1 MRQPH
6 RILCVKIGEESPTQ
20 SEILSEVQRVHY
32 QYGDLHKQLADI
44 DELDCNAQVGTVPG
58 FPDIDQLIRLA
69 HSDGPPQ
76 GASFVCVNLLARLV
90 TIITFPESSPPSI
103 FPLDG
108 QAGSH
113 LARLK
118 NIVTSRAPSV
128 SKQLSPQDEIRH
140 LLAGNYRHRRG
151 LFLAGS
157 PGWNSASDN
166 LNRSEL
172 AQNKN
177 NASLAATLNDAN
189 AMFHLFHSL
198 TNNDHLTGLVAGFL
212 IREKVAL
219 HTLLHMLPF
228 DADRHGNA
236 NVLSPL
242 IPEHGL
248 ITFDTKLFG
257 SFDNKGRTIIIG
269 GAGIGFGE
277 TIGER
282 MHNSST
288 CEERLGHFAVIY
300 YSGHGSSEGNMQ
312 IEEHLAITP
321 EEVCDLS
328 RATGVPYL
336 IILDMCFASRF
347 GSRYRDLL
355 RKQNWSGIVMCA
367 NDTNTS
373 GGLSFESKIMGS
385 IRRPYWRM
393 NILDTDWS
401 KGRGI
406 YTTAFTLAIQQ
417 LREHENATES
427 HANLSIE
434 DFNEYMLR
442 PICEGLNVRHG
453 LPLLRPTIFSST

>member
-1 MRQPH
+1 LNEYVKKATNSMRQPH

-288 CEERLGHFAVIY
+288 CEERSDEI
-300 YSGHGSSEGNMQ
+300 
-312 IEEHLAITP
+312 AI
-321 EEVCDLS
+321 
-328 RATGVPYL
+328 G
-336 IILDMCFASRF
+336 
-347 GSRYRDLL
+347 
-355 RKQNWSGIVMCA
+355 
-367 NDTNTS
+367 
-373 GGLSFESKIMGS
+373 
-385 IRRPYWRM
+385 
-393 NILDTDWS
+393 
-401 KGRGI
+401 
-406 YTTAFTLAIQQ
+406 
-417 LREHENATES
+417 
-427 HANLSIE
+427 
-434 DFNEYMLR
+434 
-442 PICEGLNVRHG
+442 
-453 LPLLRPTIFSST
+453 